1 MPAPMSEEERQRI
14 SGNSA
19 LKRAESGFR
28 RAPLPRSSTTPGAIV
43 SAMEITQPG
52 SSAKLLAA
60 KDGDTKKSK
69 RSKKKAKKDKKKEG
83 EAEEQ
88 KDGETETEQPK
99 PKMEVTVKHLEK
111 RFDDQGHR
119 YLTEPG
125 SEPPKKATEDKWA
138 NYILCEITHF
148 NWEQKVCQRSLEVKS
163 KHLKAVLRKVIGDQ
177 YPGVSFRTVAIKLSF
192 PLNSL
197 YHYLEELK
205 AELEVMKKAS
215 AADTEKKE
223 ETNGGANE
231 KPKNPEE
238 EKLSKEDAEEAIA
251 HLEYLVNYLEI
262 EFDEVIKDVAN
273 LLPQGLI
280 SYEILWTIFKPGR
293 AIYARSH
300 HDQQRCLQF
309 ERGDYINGNEPR
321 YSLDVKYVDYDGKY
335 FGMTQTTV
343 PILPFEG
350 TMKITSLAAFPLEYH
365 PKKDVV
371 SKFLIERGRR
381 FEGLKG
387 CHYMEYTGVGLG
399 ETIRCGR
406 AQYSIKG
413 RVMCDKATYNRINP
427 DRGIMIVP
435 LPGQAPQ
442 SEDGENL
449 FMKNNCELPTTK
461 PLTDEQCL
469 LASFLISG
477 FALSEKKWVDF
488 YIDNLSPIQW
498 NENAFDQ
505 LVLPPSQKSLV
516 RALVESH
523 VRDLDGFDDIIKG
536 KGKGF
541 ISILHG
547 PPGVGK
553 TLTAESVA
561 EHTRRPLYAVS
572 SGELGVNPK
581 DLEDNL
587 SRILD
592 VATQWKAVLLLDE
605 ADVFLETRSLHDLTR
620 NSLVSIFLRLLEYY
634 QGILFLTS
642 NRVTTFDEAFQSRIH
657 VALKYN
663 KLDRDARM
671 QVWKNFMNFDD
682 LKGGKELLESVIDR
696 ELNGRQIKNCVRT
709 ARSLAESE
717 GKRVDLSHL
726 MVVLD
731 IQQRFENDFGGLIT
745 GAVTNG
751 ISDTSNGKM

>member
-1 MPAPMSEEERQRI
+1 
-14 SGNSA
+14 
-19 LKRAESGFR
+19 
-28 RAPLPRSSTTPGAIV
+28 
-43 SAMEITQPG
+43 
-52 SSAKLLAA
+52 
-60 KDGDTKKSK
+60 
-69 RSKKKAKKDKKKEG
+69 
-83 EAEEQ
+83 
-88 KDGETETEQPK
+88 
-99 PKMEVTVKHLEK
+99 
-111 RFDDQGHR
+111 
-119 YLTEPG
+119 
-125 SEPPKKATEDKWA
+125 
-138 NYILCEITHF
+138 
-148 NWEQKVCQRSLEVKS
+148 
-163 KHLKAVLRKVIGDQ
+163 
-177 YPGVSFRTVAIKLSF
+177 
-192 PLNSL
+192 
-197 YHYLEELK
+197 
-205 AELEVMKKAS
+205 
-215 AADTEKKE
+215 
-223 ETNGGANE
+223 
-231 KPKNPEE
+231 
-238 EKLSKEDAEEAIA
+238 
-251 HLEYLVNYLEI
+251 
-262 EFDEVIKDVAN
+262 
-273 LLPQGLI
+273 
-280 SYEILWTIFKPGR
+280 
-293 AIYARSH
+293 
-300 HDQQRCLQF
+300 
-309 ERGDYINGNEPR
+309 
-321 YSLDVKYVDYDGKY
+321 
-335 FGMTQTTV
+335 
-343 PILPFEG
+343 
-350 TMKITSLAAFPLEYH
+350 
-365 PKKDVV
+365 
-371 SKFLIERGRR
+371 
-381 FEGLKG
+381 
-387 CHYMEYTGVGLG
+387 
-399 ETIRCGR
+399 
-406 AQYSIKG
+406 
-413 RVMCDKATYNRINP
+413 MCDKVTYNRINP
-427 DRGIMIVP
+427 DRTIMVTA

-442 SEDGENL
+442 SENGENL
-449 FMKNNCELPTTK
+449 FMKNGCELPTAN

-572 SGELGVNPK
+572 SGELGINPK

-671 QVWKNFMNFDD
+671 QVWQNFMNFDD
-682 LKGGKELLESVIDR
+682 IKGGKELLEGVIDR

-717 GKRVDLSHL
+717 GKKVDLSHL

-731 IQQRFENDFGGLIT
+731 IQQRFENDFGGMMP

-751 ISDTSNGKM
+751 TTNGTSNGKM